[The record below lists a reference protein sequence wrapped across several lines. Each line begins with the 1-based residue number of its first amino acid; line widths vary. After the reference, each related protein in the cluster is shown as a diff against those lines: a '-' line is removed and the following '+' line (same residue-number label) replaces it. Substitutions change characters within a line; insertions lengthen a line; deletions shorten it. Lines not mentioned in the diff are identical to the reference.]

1 MKKFLSTLIAAVA
14 ALTVC
19 IALSACNKTV
29 DYSVAGKT
37 YKCVD
42 CEYTLSDD
50 APEALKN
57 ALDSVTSSI
66 SAVIKNNTYSF
77 DNRGKCKMVSMG
89 QSAEMNY
96 TQEGKK
102 ITIAGGNGTDGIVC
116 ILSED
121 ESEFT
126 YSAELTEQMK
136 QMMSAMAD
144 YITGVTYTF
153 KLKV

>member
-1 MKKFLSTLIAAVA
+1 MKKFLSALIAAVA

-19 IALSACNKTV
+19 VALSACNKAA

-37 YKCVD
+37 YEFYD
-42 CEYTLSDD
+42 CEYTLSESTPD
-50 APEALKN
+50 AIKN
-57 ALDSVTSSI
+57 ALNSVTASLN
-66 SAVIKNNTYSF
+66 ATLKNNTYSF

-96 TQEGKK
+96 TQEGKT
-102 ITIAGGNGTDGIVC
+102 ITIAGGNGADGIVC
-116 ILSED
+116 VLSED

-136 QMMSAMAD
+136 QLMSSMAN
-144 YITGVTYTF
+144 YITGITYTY

>member
-1 MKKFLSTLIAAVA
+1 MKKLLSTLIAAVA

-37 YKCVD
+37 YGCVD

-50 APEALKN
+50 APESLKN
-57 ALDSVTSSI
+57 ALDSVTSSLN
-66 SAVIKNNTYSF
+66 ALIKNNTYSF

-102 ITIAGGNGTDGIVC
+102 ITIAGGNGSDGIVC
-116 ILSED
+116 ILSDD

-126 YSAELTEQMK
+126 YSALLTEQMK
-136 QMMSAMAD
+136 QMMPSIAD
-144 YITGVTYTF
+144 FITGVTYTF